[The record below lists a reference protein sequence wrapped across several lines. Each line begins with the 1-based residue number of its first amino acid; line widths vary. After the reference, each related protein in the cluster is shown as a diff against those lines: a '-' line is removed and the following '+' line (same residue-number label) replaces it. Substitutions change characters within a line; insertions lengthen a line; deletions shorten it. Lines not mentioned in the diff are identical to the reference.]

1 LEDLLPYYER
11 ELGFLR
17 TYSREFATRYPKI
30 AGRLLMGG
38 SGGVCEDPHI
48 ERMIEAYALLNARVA
63 KRLDDDYPKFTEAL
77 FDVLYPHYLRPFPS
91 CSIAHFDYLRVATQ
105 LSGGDELARHTC
117 LGTRPAPGGTCTF
130 RTVYPLPVT
139 PLALTAARFDAIM
152 RHPDA
157 VRPPPGA
164 AGAISITVASTGS
177 DGSVGMGPR
186 GGPALRVF
194 IDGEPS
200 FCAALRD
207 TLFMRTA
214 AAWVEVPGIDRWI
227 ALPGVPL
234 APAGFGDDETLL
246 DFPAHSHSAYRLL
259 TEYFCFPEKFN
270 FFDID
275 MGMLGAAVPAGT
287 RTFTLH
293 LAIAGVRSDSPVAR
307 TLAPLAAHH
316 LLLGCTPVVNLF
328 PQRGIPIQ
336 LSQTRTSYPVLPDG
350 RRPHAFDVYSIDS
363 VQMVRQTPQGET
375 VTQFRPFY
383 SLRHGQAPDQS
394 GHYFMM
400 RRDEHVAISS
410 PGQENEITIV
420 DIDFDPAEV
429 VRHTLSLELTGTNR
443 DLPSTL
449 VYNQPDGD
457 LILPGSANTG
467 NICLLRK
474 PTPSWRFARVGG
486 VHWRLISHLA
496 LNHLSLAN
504 GGVDS
509 FREMLALYDLPRSP
523 ATQRQIGGIRGL
535 AYKTATTWL
544 PGNPFACLVRGLEV
558 RMTIDEDAFVGTGI
572 HAFAQVIDR
581 FLGLYVHAN
590 SFTQLV
596 IVSEK
601 TGETLLTCPP
611 RSGDLSLL

>member
-1 LEDLLPYYER
+1 
-11 ELGFLR
+11 
-17 TYSREFATRYPKI
+17 
-30 AGRLLMGG
+30 M
-38 SGGVCEDPHI
+38 
-48 ERMIEAYALLNARVA
+48 
-63 KRLDDDYPKFTEAL
+63 
-77 FDVLYPHYLRPFPS
+77 
-91 CSIAHFDYLRVATQ
+91 
-105 LSGGDELARHTC
+105 
-117 LGTRPAPGGTCTF
+117 
-130 RTVYPLPVT
+130 
-139 PLALTAARFDAIM
+139 
-152 RHPDA
+152 
-157 VRPPPGA
+157 
-164 AGAISITVASTGS
+164 
-177 DGSVGMGPR
+177 
-186 GGPALRVF
+186 
-194 IDGEPS
+194 
-200 FCAALRD
+200 
-207 TLFMRTA
+207 
-214 AAWVEVPGIDRWI
+214 
-227 ALPGVPL
+227 
-234 APAGFGDDETLL
+234 
-246 DFPAHSHSAYRLL
+246 
-259 TEYFCFPEKFN
+259 
-270 FFDID
+270 
-275 MGMLGAAVPAGT
+275 
-287 RTFTLH
+287 
-293 LAIAGVRSDSPVAR
+293 
-307 TLAPLAAHH
+307 
-316 LLLGCTPVVNLF
+316 
-328 PQRGIPIQ
+328 
-336 LSQTRTSYPVLPDG
+336 
-350 RRPHAFDVYSIDS
+350 
-363 VQMVRQTPQGET
+363 
-375 VTQFRPFY
+375 
-383 SLRHGQAPDQS
+383 
-394 GHYFMM
+394 
-400 RRDEHVAISS
+400 
-410 PGQENEITIV
+410 
-420 DIDFDPAEV
+420 